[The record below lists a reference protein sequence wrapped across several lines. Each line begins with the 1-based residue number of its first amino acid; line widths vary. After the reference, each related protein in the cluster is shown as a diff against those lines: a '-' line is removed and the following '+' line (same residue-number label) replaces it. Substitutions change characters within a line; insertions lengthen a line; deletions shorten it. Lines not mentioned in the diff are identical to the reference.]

1 MASVIREKHTDG
13 FKFESEPMSVAA
25 STIFI
30 LERLAGFLYSRLAD
44 STDAGAKVLLEYC
57 KDICDNNDETRLLK
71 SACGLYTPQ
80 PGNSKPAPRQAPS
93 GKRKNSRRM
102 TVTEDGFG

>member
-1 MASVIREKHTDG
+1 MASVIQQKLTDG

-30 LERLAGFLYSRLAD
+30 LERLAGFLYFRLAD
-44 STDAGAKVLLEYC
+44 STDASAKVLLEHC
-57 KDICDNNDETRLLK
+57 KDICNNSDEMRVLR
-71 SACGLYTPQ
+71 SSCGLYISQ
-80 PGNSKPAPRQAPS
+80 PGNSKQAPRQAPS